1 MTKNRK
7 LILNVI
13 KNSRRHLTADEV
25 FAATRAE
32 NPTIAKGTVYRNLGL
47 MVEEGLL
54 RKVTVIGSPDR
65 YDDRTEAHQHMI
77 CARCGAIRDVRFDTL
92 KEKIEQSL
100 GTDILSFEM
109 QINYICPECRA
120 RGEK

>member
-13 KNSRRHLTADEV
+13 KNSQGHLTADEI
-25 FAATRAE
+25 FAAARAE
-32 NPTIAKGTVYRNLGL
+32 NPSIAKGTIYRNLGL
-47 MVEEGLL
+47 MVDEGLL
-54 RKVTVIGSPDR
+54 RRVTVIGSPDR
-65 YDDRTEAHQHMI
+65 YDDRTEVHQHMI

-100 GTDILSFEM
+100 GTEILSFEM